1 MPAFPNA
8 VLPKPKDWNEFED
21 ICLSASKLRW
31 GNPNFNRFGRQ
42 GQKQNGVDIYG
53 YDMFGRL
60 VGVQCKNTLGVLTEN
75 LVESEISNA
84 ENFHQLL
91 SELNIATSA
100 SSDVNLQRHVMELS
114 KQRVANGKFG
124 VTILFW
130 SDIEQ
135 ELSKSRNELER
146 FYPQFFNSSVS
157 SVAPID
163 SPRDKDIARVRELL
177 EYIDVE
183 STVYYLEMAPKYVA
197 MKFIEHEEP
206 IQRVISSPVFMLYDK
221 ELESKL
227 YGWLQKWFEITSQ
240 IRFAP
245 YNYLEHQDVLS
256 FIMPMDFC
264 RTPEENKI
272 YERLEEMR
280 QEFLS
285 LQHAF
290 CEYIHQ
296 KYPEIDLMKT
306 SEKARRFHSSI

>member
-31 GNPNFNRFGRQ
+31 GNPNFTRFGRQ
-42 GQKQNGVDIYG
+42 GQQQNGVDIYG
-53 YDMFGRL
+53 YDIFGRL
-60 VGVQCKNTLGVLTEN
+60 IGLQCKNTLGALTEKI
-75 LVESEISNA
+75 VESEVCNA
-84 ENFHQLL
+84 EAFSQPLL
-91 SELNIATSA
+91 ELNIATSA
-100 SSDVNLQRHVMELS
+100 SSDVNLQRYVMELS
-114 KQRVANGKFG
+114 RQRVANGKFG
-124 VTILFW
+124 VAILFW

-146 FYPQFFNSSVS
+146 FYPQFFNRSVS

-163 SPRDKDIARVRELL
+163 SPRDRDIARVRELL

-206 IQRVISSPVFMLYDK
+206 IQRVTSSPVFMLYDK
-221 ELESKL
+221 ELEVKL
-227 YGWLQKWFEITSQ
+227 YSWLQKWFEMTRQ

-245 YNYLEHQDVLS
+245 YNYLDHQDMLS

-264 RTPEENKI
+264 RTPEENEI
-272 YERLEEMR
+272 YERLQAMR
-280 QEFLS
+280 QDFLS
-285 LQHAF
+285 LQHTF
-290 CEYIHQ
+290 CEFIHQ
-296 KYPEIDLMKT
+296 KYPEIDLKKT